1 MPDLTVIFRRKTDY
15 YATLSVDSL
24 LEERLLLGQ
33 IVNSGSLTFMPWHS
47 LEMAL
52 AKILGIFVHST
63 YLFIY
68 VDVQT
73 FWELYLSFY

>member
-1 MPDLTVIFRRKTDY
+1 MPDLTAIFRRKT
-15 YATLSVDSL
+15 ATLSDDSL
-24 LEERLLLGQ
+24 LEERLLLGP

-52 AKILGIFVHST
+52 AKILGIYVHST

-68 VDVQT
+68 VQA